1 MKPHPNAFKARLSSS
16 SSIVPFPSLSANS
29 NNNFNTVSPN
39 TESDVS
45 VNLPITFVCSLMI
58 LARKAFNFGVPK
70 TSLVNRTAGA
80 NRPSSAFISSRG
92 FFIPFF
98 LVVEERAA
106 ETVVEA
112 TVTSS
117 GVRFCSR
124 RWSRVG
130 RMPFTSSIE
139 VDAPGVDMDKTEVA
153 LETLLLASAASPPS
167 LLRSLRD
174 RAFTSSILFPEEG
187 LAAPPED
194 GGFLSSSFLALA
206 FVADLLSSFTAIVD
220 DFVFPPN
227 FFLSKTLAP
236 PFLSAFFF
244 SLLAAFTARSA
255 FCCSRFFSL
264 AAFFSAALASRSALS
279 FAEASAFSAL
289 ILAFDSAMATAF
301 ASFSAFSL
309 ICLSVNGLAFAAT
322 LASRSAL
329 AFAMTAAF
337 SAALTSFA
345 AVAATILAARSSFSF
360 AALAEAAAPFASR
373 SSLALMAAAAFA
385 ATLAARSASNKAF
398 LSAGGNFKMAALASR
413 AAWAL
418 AVAAAA
424 LASSSALRWAAAMTF
439 SAARA
444 SRNTFAAAC
453 RASSSLTNAA
463 AISAIFSR
471 SFAPGR

>member
-45 VNLPITFVCSLMI
+45 VNFPITFVCSLMI

-80 NRPSSAFISSRG
+80 NRPSSAFISSSG
-92 FFIPFF
+92 FFIPCFF
-98 LVVEERAA
+98 LVEERAA

-139 VDAPGVDMDKTEVA
+139 VEAPGVDMDKTEVA
-153 LETLLLASAASPPS
+153 LETLLLLASAASPPS

-174 RAFTSSILFPEEG
+174 RAFTSSILLPDDG
-187 LAAPPED
+187 LAGGD
-194 GGFLSSSFLALA
+194 GGFLSSSLA
-206 FVADLLSSFTAIVD
+206 FAAFESSFTAIVD

-227 FFLSKTLAP
+227 FFLSNTLAP

-255 FCCSRFFSL
+255 FCCSRFCSL

-279 FAEASAFSAL
+279 FADASAFSAL

-345 AVAATILAARSSFSF
+345 AVAATIFAARSSLSL

-373 SSLALMAAAAFA
+373 SSFALTAAAAFA

-424 LASSSALRWAAAMTF
+424 LASNSALRWAAAMTF

-453 RASSSLTNAA
+453 RASSSFTKAA